1 MERERQRCLVEMH
14 AWAMG
19 DGAHDQTKG
28 DVSTHF
34 LDLLAGG
41 GGWGVILCL
50 DFVHMCVSLPN
61 FFPLPSCPHY
71 SLCPCP
77 ALLLC
82 LVLLFQPISK
92 HHC

>member
-41 GGWGVILCL
+41 GGWGVIFCL
-50 DFVHMCVSLPN
+50 DFVHMCVSLLISSL
-61 FFPLPSCPHY
+61 FPLAPITLSVH
-71 SLCPCP
+71 
-77 ALLLC
+77 ALL
-82 LVLLFQPISK
+82 FYA
-92 HHC
+92 